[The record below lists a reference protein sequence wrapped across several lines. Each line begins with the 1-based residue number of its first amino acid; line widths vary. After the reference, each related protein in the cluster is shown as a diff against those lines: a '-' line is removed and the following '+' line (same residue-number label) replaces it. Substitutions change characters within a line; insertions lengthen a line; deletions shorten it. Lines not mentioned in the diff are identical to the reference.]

1 LPAGEYFICTGTEI
15 GKDRTLDVFVELLS
29 SAAAKRS
36 MTMSKKVET
45 IDWSVTKPRGFLAG
59 TARAG
64 LKKAGEDFALIV
76 SERPAIAA
84 AVFTTNLVQAAPV
97 LISQEHLRYR
107 THRAIVVNSGG
118 ANACT
123 GEAGLADSRRTA
135 ALVAAQIGCQP
146 EEVLVSSTGVIGQ
159 RLDMQKIEAGVQSA
173 TMQLSRE
180 AGSRVAEAIMTT
192 DTRPKRA
199 DKTFKLGGK
208 TITIAGVAKGAG
220 MIHPNMATM
229 LSFLTTDAAISK
241 AALKAALK
249 LAVRKTF
256 NRLSVDGDTSTN
268 DTLAILANAAAG
280 NEAIRQAQGAD
291 FVTFTAAL
299 TAVCRDLT
307 IQIARDGEG
316 ARKLITIQI
325 KHAPTEAAGEK
336 IAATIATSPLVKTA
350 IAGADANWGRILAAA
365 GRSGVRFDVSKVEI
379 KLGSL
384 VVARN
389 GGGLKFDETKAL
401 EILKR
406 DEVTLTV
413 DLHQGTAEVTA
424 WTCDMTEDYIH
435 INADYRS

>member
-1 LPAGEYFICTGTEI
+1 M
-15 GKDRTLDVFVELLS
+15 
-29 SAAAKRS
+29 RS
-36 MTMSKKVET
+36 MKMSKKAET
-45 IDWSVTKPRGFLAG
+45 IDWSVTAPQGFLAG
-59 TARAG
+59 TARTG

-76 SERPAIAA
+76 SERPAVAA

-107 THRAIVVNSGG
+107 MHRAIVVNSGG

-123 GEAGLADSRRTA
+123 GEGGLNDARRTA
-135 ALVAAQIGCQP
+135 ALVATQLGCHP
-146 EEVLVSSTGVIGQ
+146 EEVLVASTGVIGQ
-159 RLDMQKIEAGVQSA
+159 RLDMQKIEAGVQA
-173 TMQLSRE
+173 VTGQLSRA
-180 AGSRVAEAIMTT
+180 AGNKVAEAIMTT

-199 DKTFKLGGK
+199 SKKFKLTGQ
-208 TITIAGVAKGAG
+208 TVTIAAVAKGAG

-229 LSFLTTDAAISK
+229 LSFVTTDAAISK

-249 LAVRKTF
+249 QAVRKTF

-268 DTLAILANAAAG
+268 DTLAILANGAAG
-280 NEAIRQAQGAD
+280 NTPITKIGAD
-291 FVTFTAAL
+291 DFAAFTTAL

-316 ARKLITIQI
+316 ARKLITIHV
-325 KHAPTEAAGEK
+325 KHAPSESAGEK

-389 GGGLKFDETKAL
+389 GGGLNFNETRAL
-401 EILKR
+401 EILQR

-413 DLHQGTAEVTA
+413 DLHQGEANVTA
-424 WTCDMTEDYIH
+424 WTCDLTEDYIH